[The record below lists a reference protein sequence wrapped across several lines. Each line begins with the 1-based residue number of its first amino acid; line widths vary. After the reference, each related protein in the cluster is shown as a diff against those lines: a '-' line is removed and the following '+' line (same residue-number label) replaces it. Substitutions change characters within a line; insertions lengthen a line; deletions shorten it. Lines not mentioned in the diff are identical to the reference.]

1 VRGASL
7 HQQGFLKPIK
17 HSKCCKEKGYIGEF
31 ISFKNKSASFQE
43 KNVPLYKSNLH
54 EKNLFIIFYLIDIY
68 EFIYAGTNQAV

>member
-1 VRGASL
+1 M
-7 HQQGFLKPIK
+7 
-17 HSKCCKEKGYIGEF
+17 GEF
-31 ISFKNKSASFQE
+31 ISFKNKSVSFQE